1 MIEEIEAI
9 DMPPGYEIFWDGEW
23 DSSFDAQESLLIGVP
38 VTLVL
43 ILLIVMLLYNS
54 VKVLACILITIPF
67 AAIGVVYGLWALDS
81 PMGFVAILGILS
93 LTGMMIKNM
102 IVLSDAINQGQEAG
116 MHPFDACVQGAVSQA
131 RPIAL
136 AAGTTVLGV
145 IPLFPDPFWN
155 AMAASIMGGL
165 SVGAALTIVLFPT
178 LYATL
183 HGIHPPDAEG
193 SKGPEAAAPAA

>member
-1 MIEEIEAI
+1 MRLSLVAFSNVFERVIV
-9 DMPPGYEIFWDGEW
+9 
-23 DSSFDAQESLLIGVP
+23 SLL
-38 VTLVL
+38 LVML
-43 ILLIVMLLYNS
+43 MILIVMLLYNS
-54 VKVLACILITIPF
+54 VRVLACILLTIPF
-67 AAIGVVYGLWALDS
+67 AAIGVIFGLWGLDS

-102 IVLSDAINQGQEAG
+102 IVLTDAIKQAEAGG
-116 MHPFDACVQGAVSQA
+116 MHPFDACVRGAVTQA

-155 AMAASIMGGL
+155 AMAAAIMGGL
-165 SVGAALTIVLFPT
+165 SVGAVLTLVLYPT

-183 HGIHPPDAEG
+183 HGIHPP
-193 SKGPEAAAPAA
+193 EAIAAK

>member
-1 MIEEIEAI
+1 
-9 DMPPGYEIFWDGEW
+9 
-23 DSSFDAQESLLIGVP
+23 
-38 VTLVL
+38 
-43 ILLIVMLLYNS
+43 
-54 VKVLACILITIPF
+54 
-67 AAIGVVYGLWALDS
+67 
-81 PMGFVAILGILS
+81 MGFVAILGILS

-102 IVLSDAINQGQEAG
+102 IVLTDAIKQNEDTD

-165 SVGAALTIVLFPT
+165 SVGAVLTIVLFPT

-183 HGIHPPDAEG
+183 HGIYPPEQDR
-193 SKGPEAAAPAA
+193 